1 MHLQIIAEKGHH
13 YKSLEV
19 DSNVIN
25 IRLCCFDAQQMRL
38 KKYCSTNLPMSL
50 KIFHDWQMGTLF
62 DDLNTHVHNPEAL
75 VVGVVSDCPAKLLL
89 GVQQTV
95 GTPRSGICKVSNG
108 QKTRFR

>member
-1 MHLQIIAEKGHH
+1 MLHAQHLAVVG
-13 YKSLEV
+13 
-19 DSNVIN
+19 
-25 IRLCCFDAQQMRL
+25 CCFDAQQMRL

-108 QKTRFR
+108 QKTRFRYKLVSPEAANKAEPC